1 MTTTTMTQQRIR
13 QQGRGGGMAQR
24 RGGTKVRGRVRSAVL
39 IALVLA
45 GTAGVAG
52 CNTSREP
59 MLQPVAPV
67 PELTQD
73 QG

>member
-1 MTTTTMTQQRIR
+1 
-13 QQGRGGGMAQR
+13 MAQR
-24 RGGTKVRGRVRSAVL
+24 RRGTEVRGRVRSAVL